1 MSYAIFTK
9 KTKDYMLTYHSS
21 NQLEIIGYSDYDY
34 VGCQD
39 SHGSTSSYIYM
50 LVRGAISWK
59 STKQILVAS

>member
-1 MSYAIFTK
+1 MQYLQ
-9 KTKDYMLTYHSS
+9 KTKDFMLTYHKS

-39 SHGSTSSYIYM
+39 SREYTSSYIYM

-59 STKQILVAS
+59 STKQIVVAS